1 MVNWMSR
8 LLVSWK
14 GSSPNSG
21 LGLDLYLFVK
31 LIDPVLNHWHQ
42 NRATKRTK
50 CLWITQDVQ
59 DFGSVLGN
67 QCSKS
72 WPDSFPSCWLTLFF
86 LPNVF
91 ALISLDCTS
100 ASTCTSNYIYICIHS
115 YLFYF
120 LYLLSSFFYFY
131 FYLYLYFFLMFPLI
145 LFLRMLKQILWAS
158 LSCRQ
163 LYLKFC
169 YMSSGSWC
177 LYFCRKN
184 ISYCTIG
191 EDQCKQCCSSCHH
204 NLDARVE
211 NVNIFLYIKLD
222 LKCHSTFE
230 LRVTNN
236 RGVLKNCWKNAWHIS
251 HHSRK
256 WILAQHKKQ
265 KPNNCF
271 FALRLPRIAR
281 ILTVQVKSDEIT
293 PRRYKGYYRWR
304 QWEGK
309 ILVQTCL
316 ASM

>member
-31 LIDPVLNHWHQ
+31 LIHPVLNHWHQ

-72 WPDSFPSCWLTLFF
+72 WPHSFPSCWLTLFF

-91 ALISLDCTS
+91 ALNFPRLHFRFHLHFQL
-100 ASTCTSNYIYICIHS
+100 YIYIYF

-163 LYLKFC
+163 LYLNFC

-177 LYFCRKN
+177 LYLLSLKH
-184 ISYCTIG
+184 II
-191 EDQCKQCCSSCHH
+191 
-204 NLDARVE
+204 
-211 NVNIFLYIKLD
+211 LY
-222 LKCHSTFE
+222 H
-230 LRVTNN
+230 
-236 RGVLKNCWKNAWHIS
+236 
-251 HHSRK
+251 
-256 WILAQHKKQ
+256 
-265 KPNNCF
+265 
-271 FALRLPRIAR
+271 
-281 ILTVQVKSDEIT
+281 
-293 PRRYKGYYRWR
+293 RRR
-304 QWEGK
+304 
-309 ILVQTCL
+309 
-316 ASM
+316 SM